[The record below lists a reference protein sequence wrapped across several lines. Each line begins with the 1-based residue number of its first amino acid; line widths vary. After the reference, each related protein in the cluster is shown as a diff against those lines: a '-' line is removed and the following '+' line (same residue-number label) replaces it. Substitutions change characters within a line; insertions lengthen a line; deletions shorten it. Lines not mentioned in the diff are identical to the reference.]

1 MPESIGDISLEEYIS
16 KTMIGLGVP
25 AHLKGYRY
33 LRTAIIMAANDMQV
47 VGSVTKLLYPEIA
60 KNYNTSDRK
69 VERAIRNAIE
79 ISWERGNVDLFEEF
93 YGYSNSDG
101 HERPTNSEYIANIA
115 DQVQLR
121 VRNTKD
127 KNETSKRQSI
137 L

>member
-1 MPESIGDISLEEYIS
+1 MPELTNDLSLEEYIS

-33 LRTAIIMAANDMQV
+33 LRSAIMIAANDMQV

-60 KNYNTSDRK
+60 KLYDTTNSK

-79 ISWERGNVDLFEEF
+79 ISWERGNANLFEEF
-93 YGYSNSDG
+93 YGYSNQDG

-115 DQVQLR
+115 DQIQLR
-121 VRNTKD
+121 LRD
-127 KNETSKRQSI
+127 AQAED
-137 L
+137 

>member
-1 MPESIGDISLEEYIS
+1 MPEINNFSLEEYIS

-33 LRTAIIMAANDMQV
+33 LRSAIMIATMDMHA

-60 KNYNTSDRK
+60 KLYDTTNSK

-79 ISWERGNVDLFEEF
+79 ISWERGNTNLFEEL
-93 YGYSNSDG
+93 YGYSNHDG

-121 VRNTKD
+121 LRNL
-127 KNETSKRQSI
+127 EVV
-137 L
+137 